1 MAYWLQLYVIV
12 NTTRPPTGSR
22 RLHGYFCC
30 GDAGSDQAATRR
42 LLGAKISTSTH
53 APDTATIFIGR
64 DCIDHQCHLPSKT
77 GLLIIDAV
85 LAEED
90 QPFRYFS
97 ALAKT
102 VNVWR
107 ASARGMYSS
116 WESVHGPIAAV
127 SHGKKLPP
135 RCLSGRWMSVAAT
148 EERLNSVA
156 HELPQV
162 YDHCFSRAT
171 PSSDLVST
179 APGDDMSAFVVEDQ
193 KEHRLK
199 MGRWRAD
206 TARVLKLDQFWNV
219 IAVSQHARLPLQH
232 MHLFCQTR
240 FGDGP
245 DDKHWLIGLL
255 AYWLIGLL
263 V

>member
-42 LLGAKISTSTH
+42 LLDAKISTSTH

-102 VNVWR
+102 VNVGGVNL
-107 ASARGMYSS
+107 RG
-116 WESVHGPIAAV
+116 VCIRHG
-127 SHGKKLPP
+127 
-135 RCLSGRWMSVAAT
+135 
-148 EERLNSVA
+148 
-156 HELPQV
+156 
-162 YDHCFSRAT
+162 SR
-171 PSSDLVST
+171 SM
-179 APGDDMSAFVVEDQ
+179 AP
-193 KEHRLK
+193 
-199 MGRWRAD
+199 
-206 TARVLKLDQFWNV
+206 
-219 IAVSQHARLPLQH
+219 LPLSH
-232 MHLFCQTR
+232 MARSCRLGAC
-240 FGDGP
+240 
-245 DDKHWLIGLL
+245 L
-255 AYWLIGLL
+255 AGGCRLQQLKSD
-263 V
+263 